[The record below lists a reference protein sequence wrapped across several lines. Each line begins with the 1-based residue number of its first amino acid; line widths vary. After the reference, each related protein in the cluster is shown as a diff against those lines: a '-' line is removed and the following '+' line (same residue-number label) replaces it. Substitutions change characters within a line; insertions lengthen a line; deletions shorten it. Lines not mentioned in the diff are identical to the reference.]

1 MSDEKINCETRREIL
16 SSSSKHADSEK
27 RAVWRHILQK
37 RLELNSPEEFAAA
50 VREACP
56 GFTIAHLLMAEIDSA
71 ELEKLDRTHLCQ

>member
-16 SSSSKHADSEK
+16 SSSKHADSEK

-56 GFTIAHLLMAEIDSA
+56 GFTIAHLLKAEID
-71 ELEKLDRTHLCQ
+71 TV